1 MKRQPEARM
10 AAKAKDERGSGGLKQ
25 HREVELVFEENGPA
39 LEELVW
45 QFLCR
50 SAALWQE
57 EWEREEG
64 KR

>member
-1 MKRQPEARM
+1 M
-10 AAKAKDERGSGGLKQ
+10 KQ
-25 HREVELVFEENGPA
+25 HLEVELVFEENSPA
-39 LEELVW
+39 MEELVW

-57 EWEREEG
+57 EWEQEVE

>member
-1 MKRQPEARM
+1 M

-25 HREVELVFEENGPA
+25 HLEVELVFEENSPA

-45 QFLCR
+45 QLLCR

-57 EWEREEG
+57 EWEQEVG

>member
-1 MKRQPEARM
+1 MT
-10 AAKAKDERGSGGLKQ
+10 AKAKDERGSGGLKQ
-25 HREVELVFEENGPA
+25 HLEVELVFEENSPA
-39 LEELVW
+39 MEELVW

-57 EWEREEG
+57 EWEQEVE